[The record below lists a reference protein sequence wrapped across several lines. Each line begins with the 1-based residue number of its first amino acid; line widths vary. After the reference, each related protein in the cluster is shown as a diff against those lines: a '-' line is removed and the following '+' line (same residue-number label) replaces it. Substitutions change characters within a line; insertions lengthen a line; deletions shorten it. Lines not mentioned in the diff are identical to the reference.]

1 MQQWILIHVHVQNV
15 CSYIHVPIMIAIH
28 IHPDSN
34 IPCPRLAIYMYTDV
48 QMHEKKISLT

>member
-15 CSYIHVPIMIAIH
+15 CSYIPIMIAIH

-34 IPCPRLAIYMYTDV
+34 IPWPETGDLHV
-48 QMHEKKISLT
+48 H